1 MAYNECEKCCF
12 DLDNIIGHSD
22 FPDCHNV
29 KKLYDAK
36 FYIHEVGTTYESTWE
51 ITCPICGT
59 KTTFS
64 DGSL

>member
-1 MAYNECEKCCF
+1 MECEKCCF

-22 FPDCHNV
+22 FPECHNV
-29 KKLYDAK
+29 KEIWSAK
-36 FYIHEVGTTYESTWE
+36 VSTPEGTSHEATWE

-59 KTTFS
+59 KTKFS